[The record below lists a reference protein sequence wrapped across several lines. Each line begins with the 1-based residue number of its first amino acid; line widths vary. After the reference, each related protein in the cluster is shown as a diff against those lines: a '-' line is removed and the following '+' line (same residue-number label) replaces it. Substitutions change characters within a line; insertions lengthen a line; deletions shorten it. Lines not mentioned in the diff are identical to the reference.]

1 MTVELELRSITKRY
15 PGIVANDGIDL
26 SVHAGEVH
34 AIVGENGAGK
44 STLMSILYGL
54 TTPDEGEILVRGEPV
69 HFKSPLDAIHA
80 GLGMVH
86 QAFQLFPTMTVAEN
100 VVYGAEP
107 RRGLLIDRGVARRRV
122 SELADRFGLGV
133 DVDARVE
140 DLGVGALQRVEIL
153 KLLFR
158 DASVLILDE
167 PTAVLTPQERDALFE
182 VIAQLRASGR
192 TIVFITHKLNEVMAT
207 SDRVT
212 VLRRG
217 RVVDEHLVADT
228 TPAALSHA
236 MTGRDVDTSRRHHEH
251 PAGARVLTVDH
262 LDVDDVTGVRRVS
275 DVSLHVDAG
284 EIVGIAGVTGS
295 GQNELVEALVGLRRA
310 TSGTLRLL
318 ATDLGPLGVR
328 ARRDAGVSY
337 VPEDR
342 QRVGSAGGASTADNL
357 LMGYQWK
364 ERFQRRRWLRR
375 SAVDEH
381 ARELVD
387 AFDIKVSGIDQ
398 HVRQLS
404 GGNLQKVVVA
414 REMSHDTP
422 LLVVEQPTRGVDVG
436 AIEFIHGRIVEQR
449 DAGRAVVLI
458 STELWEILALS
469 SRVLVMFSGRIVA
482 ELDPHATDEAEI
494 GLYMTGA
501 HDDMAQIANSGT
513 GAAGG

>member
-1 MTVELELRSITKRY
+1 VY
-15 PGIVANDGIDL
+15 
-26 SVHAGEVH
+26 AGEVH

-54 TTPDEGEILVRGEPV
+54 VTPDEGEILVRGEPV
-69 HFKSPLDAIHA
+69 HFRSPLDAIHH

-107 RRGLLIDRGVARRRV
+107 RRGLFIDRTAARARVA
-122 SELADRFGLGV
+122 ELADRFGLGV
-133 DVDARVE
+133 DVGARIE

-153 KLLFR
+153 KVLYR
-158 DASVLILDE
+158 NARVLILDE

-182 VIAQLRASGR
+182 VIEQLRASGH

-217 RVVDEHLVADT
+217 RVVESHLVADT
-228 TPAALSHA
+228 TPAELSVA
-236 MTGRDVDTSRRHHEH
+236 MTGRDIDTARRHHEH
-251 PAGARVLTVDH
+251 VAGARVLTVER
-262 LDVDDVTGVRRVS
+262 LDVDDASGIRRVH

-295 GQNELVEALVGLRRA
+295 GQNELVEALIGLRRA
-310 TSGTLRLL
+310 TNGTIRLGD
-318 ATDLGPLGVR
+318 TDLGPLDVR
-328 ARRDAGVSY
+328 GRRDAGVSY

-342 QRVGSAGGASTADNL
+342 QRVGSAGGASAAENL
-357 LMGYQWK
+357 LMGYQWSP
-364 ERFQRRRWLRR
+364 RFQRRRWLRR
-375 SAVDEH
+375 PAIDRH
-381 ARELVD
+381 ARELID
-387 AFDIKVSGIDQ
+387 AFDIKVSGPDQ

-414 REMSHDTP
+414 REMTHDTP

-449 DAGRAVVLI
+449 DAGRAIVLV
-458 STELWEILALS
+458 STELWEILALAT
-469 SRVLVMFSGRIVA
+469 RVVVMFGGRIVA
-482 ELDPHATDEAEI
+482 ELDPHTTDEAEI

-501 HDDMAQIANSGT
+501 LGSEV
-513 GAAGG
+513 AGV